1 MKKLAILAFKDL
13 RVLFS
18 DKSNFFWV
26 FGFPALFAIFFGAIF
41 SGSDSGPSGMKIA
54 VVDLD
59 KSEFSASYIS
69 HLESYEALTV
79 VPMNRAEA
87 VDGIRKGNIFAAVI
101 LKNGFG
107 DDFETMFTGDNS
119 AVEIALDPGRK
130 MEGQY
135 LQGLIARAL
144 FESMAERFTDRDWMR
159 KQVGNWRG
167 EIADSNDLGSDQA
180 ELFLGFFDAY
190 DKLLE
195 DVNDENYR
203 VAFDGD
209 MMNFATT
216 DVTRERKGP
225 VTSFQIT
232 FPQAIVWG
240 ILGCSITFA
249 ISIVQER
256 KKGTF
261 ERLRL
266 GPIGRSHI
274 LGGKGLACFM
284 TCASVV
290 CFLFVGAKIIFKM
303 PFYSLPLFILAAVCV
318 ILCFVGLMMF
328 ICTLGRT
335 EHSAGGAG
343 WAMFMVMAMLGG
355 GMIPLFF
362 MPSWLQKL
370 SNISPVKWSI
380 LALEGGIWRNLT
392 FIEML
397 RPLVVLLAIGSAAFI
412 LGVVM
417 LKRQDK

>member
-1 MKKLAILAFKDL
+1 MKQIVILAFKDL

-18 DKSNFFWV
+18 DKSNILWV
-26 FGFPALFAIFFGAIF
+26 FGFPALFAMFFGAIF
-41 SGSDSGPSGMKIA
+41 SSSDSGPSGMKIA

-69 HLESYEALTV
+69 NLESNEALKV
-79 VPMNRAEA
+79 VKMNRDESI
-87 VDGIRKGNIFAAVI
+87 DGVRKGDIFAAVI
-101 LKNGFG
+101 LKDGFG
-107 DDFETMFTGDNS
+107 DDFETIFTGDNS
-119 AVEIALDPGRK
+119 GIEIALDPGRK

-159 KQVGNWRG
+159 KQVGNWRD
-167 EIADSNDLGSDQA
+167 EIADSNDLGSGQT

-190 DKLLE
+190 DRLLE

-209 MMNFATT
+209 MISFAVT
-216 DVTRERKGP
+216 DVSRERKGP

-240 ILGCSITFA
+240 ILGCSVTFA

-266 GPIGRSHI
+266 GPIGRAHI
-274 LGGKGLACFM
+274 LGGKGLACFI
-284 TCASVV
+284 TCVFIV
-290 CFLFVGAKIIFKM
+290 CFLFAGTRLIFKM
-303 PFYSLPLFILAAVCV
+303 PLRSLPLFITSAICV
-318 ILCFVGLMMF
+318 IFCFVGLMML

-335 EHSAGGAG
+335 EQSAGGAG
-343 WAMFMVMAMLGG
+343 WGMLMIMAMLGG
-355 GMIPLFF
+355 GMVPLFF
-362 MPSWLQKL
+362 MPSWLKPF

-380 LALEGGIWRNLT
+380 FALEGGIWRNLT

-397 RPLVVLLAIGSAAFI
+397 TPLTVLLAIGSAAFI
-412 LGVVM
+412 FGVLM
-417 LKRQDK
+417 LQRQDK

>member
-18 DKSNFFWV
+18 NKGNIFWV
-26 FGFPALFAIFFGAIF
+26 FGFPALFALFFGAIF
-41 SGSDSGPSGMKIA
+41 SGNDSGPSGMKIA

-69 HLESYEALTV
+69 KLKSFEALKV

-87 VDGIRKGNIFAAVI
+87 VDGIRKGDIFAAVI
-101 LKNGFG
+101 LKDGFG
-107 DDFETMFTGDNS
+107 DDFETMFTGNNS

-144 FESMAERFTDRDWMR
+144 FESMAERFTDRNWMR
-159 KQVGNWRG
+159 KQVGNWRD
-167 EIADSNDLGSDQA
+167 EITDSNDLGSDQA

-190 DKLLE
+190 DRLLE

-203 VAFDGD
+203 VAFDSD
-209 MMNFATT
+209 MMNFAVT
-216 DVTRERKGP
+216 DVSRERKGP
-225 VTSFQIT
+225 ITSFQIT

-240 ILGCSITFA
+240 ILGCSMTFA

-266 GPIGRSHI
+266 GPIRRFSI

-290 CFLFVGAKIIFKM
+290 CFLSVGATIIFKM
-303 PFYSLPLFILAAVCV
+303 PFYSLPLFILAAICV

-335 EHSAGGAG
+335 EQSAGGAG
-343 WAMFMVMAMLGG
+343 WAMFMIMAMLGG
-355 GMIPLFF
+355 GMMPLFF

-392 FIEML
+392 FVEML
-397 RPLVVLLAIGSAAFI
+397 RPFAVLLAIVSAAFMF
-412 LGVVM
+412 GVIM
-417 LKRQDK
+417 LARQDK

>member
-1 MKKLAILAFKDL
+1 MKKIVILAFKDL

-18 DKSNFFWV
+18 DRSNFFWV
-26 FGFPALFAIFFGAIF
+26 FGFPALFALFFGAIF

-69 HLESYEALTV
+69 KLESYEALKV
-79 VPMNRAEA
+79 VKMNRNEA
-87 VDGIRKGNIFAAVI
+87 IDGIRKGNIFAAVI
-101 LKNGFG
+101 LKDGFG

-119 AVEIALDPGRK
+119 AIEIALDPGRK

-135 LQGLIARAL
+135 LQGLISRAL
-144 FESMAERFTDRDWMR
+144 FEVMAERFTDRDWMR
-159 KQVGNWRG
+159 KQVGNWRD
-167 EIADSNDLGSDQA
+167 EITDSNDLGSDQA

-195 DVNDENYR
+195 DVNNENYR

-209 MMNFATT
+209 MMNFAVT

-225 VTSFQIT
+225 VTAFQIT

-240 ILGCSITFA
+240 VLGCSVTFA

-266 GPIGRSHI
+266 GPIGRAHI
-274 LGGKGLACFM
+274 LGGKGLACCL
-284 TCASVV
+284 TCIFIV
-290 CFLFVGAKIIFKM
+290 CFLFAGAKLIFAM
-303 PFYSLPLFILAAVCV
+303 PLRNLPLFVLAVVCV

-335 EHSAGGAG
+335 EQGAAGAG

-362 MPSWLQKL
+362 MPAWLQKV
-370 SNISPVKWSI
+370 SNISFVKWSI

-397 RPLVVLLAIGSAAFI
+397 RPFAVLLAIGSTAFI
-412 LGVVM
+412 FGVIM
-417 LKRQDK
+417 LARQDK